1 MWRYGSSQADGVFMS
16 FVIEDVLVRDDPQG
30 RRVPLVLDSPHSGSI
45 YPRDFGFVCPFRA
58 LRQAEDTHVDELFS
72 AAPEMGATLI
82 SALFPRSYIDVN
94 RAIDDLEPELLDA
107 PWPGPVQPS
116 DKSFAGMG
124 LVRRLCRPGMP
135 MYDGRLSVAQV
146 AWRIDR
152 YYRPYHDQMEAT
164 IDLLYRQFGTVYHL
178 NCHSMPTFGR
188 DPSTRAD
195 FILGDR
201 DGTTCD
207 PDFTRYVAGFLKSLG
222 YRVKLNDPYKGV
234 ELVRRY
240 SNPAQGLHSLQLEIH
255 RGLYMNED
263 TLEKHDGFGRL
274 QSHLTE
280 LVRRLAAYARD
291 AGKLDAAE

>member
-1 MWRYGSSQADGVFMS
+1 MS

-30 RRVPLVLDSPHSGSI
+30 RRVPLVLDSPHSGSV
-45 YPRDFGFVCPFRA
+45 YPRDFGFVCPFPA
-58 LRQAEDTHVDELFS
+58 LRQAEDTHVDELIS
-72 AAPEMGATLI
+72 AAPELGATMI

-94 RAIDDLEPELLDA
+94 RAIDDLEPELLDG
-107 PWPGPVQPS
+107 PWPGPVHPS

-135 MYDGRLSVAQV
+135 MYDGRLSVEQV
-146 AWRIDR
+146 AWRIDH
-152 YYRPYHDQMEAT
+152 YYRPYHEQMANT
-164 IDLLYRQFGTVYHL
+164 IDRLYRQFGTVYHL

-207 PDFTRYVAGFLKSLG
+207 PDFTRYIAAFLKSLG

-240 SNPAQGLHSLQLEIH
+240 SDPARGLHSLQLEIH
-255 RGLYMNED
+255 RGLYMIED
-263 TLEKHDGFGRL
+263 TLEKHDGFNRL
-274 QSHLTE
+274 RSHLTE
-280 LVRRLAAYARD
+280 LIRRLAAYAQD

>member
-1 MWRYGSSQADGVFMS
+1 MS

-30 RRVPLVLDSPHSGSI
+30 RRVPLILDSPHSGNI

-58 LRQAEDTHVDELFS
+58 LRQAEDTHVDELI
-72 AAPEMGATLI
+72 AMAPEHGATVI

-94 RAIDDLEPELLDA
+94 RAIDDIEPELLA
-107 PWPGPVQPS
+107 SPWPEPIHPS
-116 DKSFAGMG
+116 EKSFAGMG

-152 YYRPYHDQMEAT
+152 YYRPYHEQIAETFDS
-164 IDLLYRQFGTVYHL
+164 LSRQFGSVYHL

-188 DPSTRAD
+188 DPSARAD

-240 SNPAQGLHSLQLEIH
+240 SNPSRGLHSLQLEIH

-263 TLEKHDGFGRL
+263 TLEKHEGFASL
-274 QSHLTE
+274 KSHLTE
-280 LVRRLAAYARD
+280 LIDRLAAYARD
-291 AGKLDAAE
+291 AGKMDAAE